1 VLIRLRKNN
10 LFYKLSKYEFNVLE
24 VKFLS
29 FIVGIKG
36 VRADLKR
43 IRSIVK
49 WLEPKS
55 FYNV

>member
-1 VLIRLRKNN
+1 VFTRLRKNN
-10 LFYKLSKYEFNVLE
+10 LFCKLSKYEFNVLK

-29 FIVGIKG
+29 FIIGIKG

-43 IRSIVK
+43 IRSIIK
-49 WLEPKS
+49 WLEPKL